1 MWPCVRVRVRRRELL
16 SRAPPLLAS
25 CCPQVESDI
34 APYKGLLMGL
44 FFMSV
49 GMEIS
54 VQLFIQ
60 KWKEVL
66 AAITVLIVG
75 KVAVM
80 GAVGPL
86 FGLSR
91 LAAVRSGLL
100 LAPGGE
106 FAFVAFGEAVSRGV
120 LPAATCNLLYLVG
133 EARGWLGGH
142 AFSKSGHNC
151 DGWVTPEDEGC
162 LGKATRAWEVG

>member
-1 MWPCVRVRVRRRELL
+1 MRAVWPVCPCAHAQHRLL
-16 SRAPPLLAS
+16 SRGS
-25 CCPQVESDI
+25 RRPQVESDI

-75 KVAVM
+75 KV
-80 GAVGPL
+80 
-86 FGLSR
+86 
-91 LAAVRSGLL
+91 
-100 LAPGGE
+100 
-106 FAFVAFGEAVSRGV
+106 
-120 LPAATCNLLYLVG
+120 
-133 EARGWLGGH
+133 GGH
-142 AFSKSGHNC
+142 A
-151 DGWVTPEDEGC
+151 
-162 LGKATRAWEVG
+162 